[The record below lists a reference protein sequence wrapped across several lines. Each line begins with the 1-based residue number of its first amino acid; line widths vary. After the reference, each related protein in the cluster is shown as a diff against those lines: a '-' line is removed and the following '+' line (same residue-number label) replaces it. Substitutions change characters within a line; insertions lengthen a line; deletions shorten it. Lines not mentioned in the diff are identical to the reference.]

1 MAENYVV
8 NYDINVR
15 SQAAIQALN
24 SFQQATNK
32 LQQAGKQLT
41 AFQKKIEAVTNK
53 LNQMSRKAPVL
64 DIATSKVNKKLDATI
79 AKLEK
84 IHRLAKKTAALNVTT
99 GPAPTTSS
107 SSTSSSRSRSGG
119 VIASGKP
126 ARTKIKPFAMSGNAV
141 YNTLGHTMI
150 DTGGIGALDFVKGMG
165 IAYGI
170 TGLGAL
176 IGTTIKEATE
186 YDNLMA
192 TARNILGTHDRDKD
206 TFAQRFSQM
215 EHIVRDVGVKTKFT
229 APQVADAAKFLA
241 MAGFDV
247 EAINKSIA
255 PIADIALVGD
265 TDLGETADVV
275 TNIMTGYGIDPSQ
288 VRRAADI
295 MTMTFTKSNTTLLE
309 IAEAYKYSASLLS
322 AGGVSFEEATAAMG
336 ILGDAGIKGSQAGT
350 TLRTIMANI
359 VNPTKK
365 QLTNWE
371 RIGVSRTDENG
382 RVRPLTEIFQDL
394 KNADLYVDDFYKLFH
409 KTAAQ
414 GAVSLAQNVD
424 KWNEIVSVNFL
435 SDGIV
440 GKLAD
445 EKKNTIQGL
454 WYQMTSAFTE
464 TGMQVFE
471 EMNSPIRELLNSTTA
486 WLKTDEAKKALRE
499 MGTLTL
505 DIIKFLKEFLFTLI
519 ELYNRFG
526 GFVKLWLEWQ
536 VRLSAVLIPLRIFRS
551 LLNFSSFV
559 VSGARAIGQ
568 LSMQYGLL
576 SKNITAA
583 VTAQRGFRGGL
594 ASLMPLSW
602 VAKSRGY
609 SPEVVQRFKSMHPNR
624 LAPLWMGAAGAAGM
638 LGGVGGAYLGS
649 MVGEEGSSTSMI
661 GTAIGG
667 MAGYIGM
674 TKLVGLLPKL
684 WPLIANPA
692 GLAVGIVAA
701 LGVAGV
707 AFYKYQKAVEDA
719 SDANA
724 RYLGS
729 ISNLN
734 GINYSE
740 HATMADK
747 YLQIVYNKQLDVNGA
762 IEAHI
767 NLIKDQLGIMSD
779 AAKQVDNTPFKDSN
793 KDLYDKISKPH
804 DGWTPG
810 KAKQDAI
817 RDILLPDGTID
828 PDMAVVLGK
837 HKIRTNYGFVETD
850 KYTFNGV
857 DFIGSGGHIPGK
869 VAAARF
875 LYGEGRNT
883 SAGTELSKVIQD
895 FNKQFL
901 LATSVAGMSAVKS
914 QLDAYQAEKLANI
927 IPNSQLWDMTTIGN
941 NSWSTNQQGY
951 HYITGFNAELAKQMN
966 WNDPQTVNA
975 QLLKAWN
982 DLLAAHD
989 NKLLT
994 NASATLL
1001 ENFLM
1006 RSGIEIFNKERG
1018 YGEFGSED
1026 FMKKFGYVNGEWQDD
1041 YLKIKKTDTAGNVL
1055 KDKDGKDIEYSLKKE
1070 QARQH
1075 FLSFHEEI
1083 INVVNQLHPSIR
1095 PYFESYLNSP
1105 VWNYG
1110 DPNKPK
1116 TKDGSTVTLDGVKY
1130 TFKNGQWF
1138 PDNSVMLPMS
1148 DADMQKKLVAQNTG
1162 TPTQPTITGGSK
1174 SSDYKSHYNNNSA
1187 APKQVI
1193 VKIENLMN
1201 VESVDLSN
1209 PDNAAVIADLK
1220 GQLTQA
1226 LVDVVHD
1233 FDETYHG

>member
-15 SQAAIQALN
+15 SQAAIQALTN
-24 SFQQATNK
+24 FQQATNK
-32 LQQAGKQLT
+32 LSQAGKQLT

-99 GPAPTTSS
+99 GAAPAGSTSGG

-119 VIASGKP
+119 VVTSGRLS
-126 ARTKIKPFAMSGNAV
+126 RTSIKPYSMSGNQV

-170 TGLGAL
+170 TGLGSL
-176 IGTTIKEATE
+176 IGSTIKEATE

-192 TARNILGTHDRDKD
+192 TARNILRTHDKD
-206 TFAQRFSQM
+206 PQSFAQRFAQM
-215 EHIVRDVGVKTKFT
+215 ERIVRDVGVKTKFT
-229 APQVADAAKFLA
+229 APQVADASKFLA

-275 TNIMTGYGIDPSQ
+275 TNIMTGYGIDSSQ

-359 VNPTKK
+359 VKPTKQ

-371 RIGVSRTDENG
+371 RIGVSRTDESG

-414 GAVSLAQNVD
+414 GAVSLAMNVD
-424 KWNEIVSVNFL
+424 KWNEIVEKNFL
-435 SDGIV
+435 SDGLV
-440 GKLAD
+440 GELAE

-454 WYQMTSAFTE
+454 WYQLTSAFTE

-471 EMNSPIRELLNSTTA
+471 EMNSPIRELITSTTA
-486 WLKTDEAKKALRE
+486 WLKTDEAKKALRDI
-499 MGTLTL
+499 GTLTL

-559 VSGARAIGQ
+559 LAGARAIGQ

-594 ASLMPLSW
+594 ATIMPLSW

-609 SPEVVQRFKSMHPNR
+609 SPAVVQRFKSMYPNR

-649 MVGEEGSSTSMI
+649 MVGEEGSTASMF

-684 WPLIANPA
+684 LPLLSNPIGWVT
-692 GLAVGIVAA
+692 GLV
-701 LGVAGV
+701 V
-707 AFYKYQKAVEDA
+707 AFGAAGYALYKYHESIDDA
-719 SDANA
+719 TAANN
-724 RYLGS
+724 RFLES
-729 ISNLN
+729 TSNLN

-747 YLQIVYNKQLDVNGA
+747 YLSIVYNKQLDVNEAIGA
-762 IEAHI
+762 HVE
-767 NLIKDQLGIMSD
+767 LMKEQLGLMQQAEKEANQDPFSKTHKTIFD
-779 AAKQVDNTPFKDSN
+779 NANKAFGFWATDNEARNAALSTIYN
-793 KDLYDKISKPH
+793 
-804 DGWTPG
+804 
-810 KAKQDAI
+810 
-817 RDILLPDGTID
+817 PDGT
-828 PDMAVVLGK
+828 PDWAMAVTPQQNISNSGSFTSYL
-837 HKIRTNYGFVETD
+837 
-850 KYTFNGV
+850 FNGI
-857 DFIGSGGHIPGK
+857 DFGRGNLRTYQAI
-869 VAAARF
+869 AAARL
-875 LYGEGRNT
+875 LYGLGRDT
-883 SAGTELSKVIQD
+883 SEGTELAKTINDFRSRFLKSASVSD
-895 FNKQFL
+895 FN
-901 LATSVAGMSAVKS
+901 AVIS
-914 QLDAYQAEKLANI
+914 QLNAFTHEKDANVIPGSAGWTMAAIGDNSLA
-927 IPNSQLWDMTTIGN
+927 D
-941 NSWSTNQQGY
+941 NQRGY
-951 HYITGFNAELAKQMN
+951 HYVSAFNKTLHQQFAWDNPQTAAANLMATWVKMLQSHDANKTISDELAKTFLLQSGI
-966 WNDPQTVNA
+966 DIFNA
-975 QLLKAWN
+975 
-982 DLLAAHD
+982 DRYGEF
-989 NKLLT
+989 
-994 NASATLL
+994 ASDKFL
-1001 ENFLM
+1001 ENF
-1006 RSGIEIFNKERG
+1006 GFKNG
-1018 YGEFGSED
+1018 QWGSITVK
-1026 FMKKFGYVNGEWQDD
+1026 MNGQDVQ
-1041 YLKIKKTDTAGNVL
+1041 LTA
-1055 KDKDGKDIEYSLKKE
+1055 E
-1070 QARQH
+1070 QARQT
-1075 FLSFHEEI
+1075 FLSFHQKI
-1083 INVVNQLHPSIR
+1083 IDTVNQLHPSIR
-1095 PYFESYLNSP
+1095 PYFESYINNP
-1105 VWNYG
+1105 VWSYG
-1110 DPNKPK
+1110 DPNKPQ
-1116 TKDGSTVTLDGVKY
+1116 TKEGSTVTLDGVKY
-1130 TFKNGQWF
+1130 TFRNGQWV
-1138 PDNSVMLPMS
+1138 PDNGVMLPMS
-1148 DADMQKKLVAQNTG
+1148 DADMQKRLIAQNG
-1162 TPTQPTITGGSK
+1162 TDTTTTTTTTNPGGK

>member
-170 TGLGAL
+170 TGLGSL

-206 TFAQRFSQM
+206 TFAHRFSQM

-684 WPLIANPA
+684 LPLLSNP
-692 GLAVGIVAA
+692 VGWITALVAA
-701 LGVAGV
+701 IGAAGF
-707 AFYKYQKAVEDA
+707 AFYKYKQSIDEATE
-719 SDANA
+719 ANGKF
-724 RYLGS
+724 LDS
-729 ISNLN
+729 TSNLN

-747 YLQIVYNKQLDVNGA
+747 YLAIVYNKQLDVNGA
-762 IEAHI
+762 ISAHVE
-767 NLIKDQLGIMSD
+767 LMKEQLGLMKN
-779 AAKQVDNTPFKDSN
+779 AEEESN
-793 KDLYDKISKPH
+793 KEPFSKTH
-804 DGWTPG
+804 QAIFDNANKAFGVFASDEDAMNAALSARYKVDGSWDY
-810 KAKQDAI
+810 A
-817 RDILLPDGTID
+817 
-828 PDMAVVLGK
+828 MAVSTIENLS
-837 HKIRTNYGFVETD
+837 RYGNFRS
-850 KYTFNGV
+850 YSFNGV
-857 DFIGSGGHIPGK
+857 DFGRGNKRTYEAI
-869 VAAARF
+869 AAARL
-875 LYGEGRNT
+875 LYGLGRDT
-883 SAGTELSKVIQD
+883 SEGTELSKTIADFQNRFLKASSIED
-895 FNKQFL
+895 FN
-901 LATSVAGMSAVKS
+901 AVIS
-914 QLDAYQAEKLANI
+914 QLHAFKQNKHDNI
-927 IPNSQLWDMTTIGN
+927 IPGSAGWSMSTIGS
-941 NSWSTNQQGY
+941 NSFAENQRGY
-951 HYITGFNAELAKQMN
+951 HYVTAFNNTLGEQFAWTNPQTAAANLMATWVKVLQSHDTNKTISDELAK
-966 WNDPQTVNA
+966 TF
-975 QLLKAWN
+975 LLQ
-982 DLLAAHD
+982 
-989 NKLLT
+989 
-994 NASATLL
+994 
-1001 ENFLM
+1001 
-1006 RSGIEIFNKERG
+1006 SGIDIFNAKR
-1018 YGEFGSED
+1018 YGEFGSD
-1026 FMKKFGYVNGEWQDD
+1026 KFMENFGFKNGQWGS
-1041 YLKIKKTDTAGNVL
+1041 ITANI
-1055 KDKDGKDIEYSLKKE
+1055 DGKDVKLTAE
-1070 QARQH
+1070 QARQT
-1075 FLSFHEEI
+1075 FLSFHQKI
-1083 INVVNQLHPSIR
+1083 IDTVNQLHPSIR
-1095 PYFESYLNSP
+1095 PYFESYINNP
-1105 VWNYG
+1105 MWTYG
-1110 DPNKPK
+1110 DPNRPQ
-1116 TKDGSTVTLDGVKY
+1116 TKEGSTVTLDGVKY
-1130 TFKNGQWF
+1130 TFRNGKWV
-1138 PDNSVMLPMS
+1138 PDNSVMLPLS
-1148 DADMQKKLVAQNTG
+1148 DADMQKKLIAQNGNGAGTTTVTG
-1162 TPTQPTITGGSK
+1162 TTTGGK